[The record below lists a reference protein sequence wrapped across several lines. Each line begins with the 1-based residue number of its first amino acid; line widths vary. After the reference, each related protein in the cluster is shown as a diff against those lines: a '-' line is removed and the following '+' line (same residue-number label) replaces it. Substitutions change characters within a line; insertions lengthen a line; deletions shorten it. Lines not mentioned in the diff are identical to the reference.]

1 METEFMAKNFVQ
13 PGNTIAIANAGGA
26 AILSGSPVLVGK
38 LLAVAIT
45 DIEAGQVGDGFA
57 EGVFLL
63 PKLSTDAITIGAQVH
78 IKDGEVQLDAT
89 DADLAGVAW
98 EDAGAGSPTVA
109 VKINA

>member
-1 METEFMAKNFVQ
+1 MAKNFVQ
-13 PGNTIAIANAGGA
+13 PGKTIVIANAGNTE
-26 AILSGSPVLVGK
+26 ILSGSPVLVGK
-38 LLAVAIT
+38 VVAVAIT

-63 PKLSTDAITIGAQVH
+63 PKLSADAITTGEQVH

-98 EDAGAGSPTVA
+98 EDAAAGSTTVA

>member
-1 METEFMAKNFVQ
+1 MAKNFVQ
-13 PGNTIAIANAGGA
+13 PGKTIVITNADSA

-38 LLAVAIT
+38 VVAVAIT

-63 PKLSTDAITIGAQVH
+63 PKLSADAITIGAQVH
-78 IKDGEVQLDAT
+78 IKDGEIQLAAT
-89 DADLAGVAW
+89 DAEVAGVAW
-98 EDAGAGSPTVA
+98 EDAAAGSSTVA

>member
-1 METEFMAKNFVQ
+1 MAKNYLQ
-13 PGNTIAIANAGGA
+13 PGKTIVIANAGSA

-38 LLAVAIT
+38 VVAVAIT

-63 PKLSTDAITIGAQVH
+63 PKLSADAITIGAQVH
-78 IKDGEVQLDAT
+78 IKDGEIQLAAT
-89 DADLAGVAW
+89 DAELAGVAW
-98 EDAGAGSPTVA
+98 EDAAAGSSTVA